1 MPVKRRATTFFA
13 VEASLDIVLSKVYFV
28 CVCVCV
34 CVFKLLVLLLGTVYY
49 EYNRIRL

>member
-34 CVFKLLVLLLGTVYY
+34 FKLLVLLLGTVYY